1 MIEKQKIK
9 KVIDTCVSYAQVLII
24 MIISYTITFIVF
36 DSTYILFIFT
46 ASISS
51 LIVVMILDICRQLR
65 RLIDN
70 ERATGGDQERS

>member
-1 MIEKQKIK
+1 MNEKEGLTKI
-9 KVIDTCVSYAQVLII
+9 VDSAITYASVLLV

-51 LIVVMILDICRQLR
+51 LIIVMILDICRQLR

>member
-9 KVIDTCVSYAQVLII
+9 SVIDTCISYAQVLII

-65 RLIDN
+65 RLIDDERIN
-70 ERATGGDQERS
+70 ETDQEGS

>member
-9 KVIDTCVSYAQVLII
+9 RVIDTCVSYAQVMII

-36 DSTYILFIFT
+36 DSTYILFICT
-46 ASISS
+46 ASIFS

-65 RLIDN
+65 RLIDDERIN
-70 ERATGGDQERS
+70 ERDQEGS

>member
-1 MIEKQKIK
+1 MNEKEGLTKI
-9 KVIDTCVSYAQVLII
+9 VDSAIAYASVLLV

-65 RLIDN
+65 RLIDDERIN
-70 ERATGGDQERS
+70 ERDQEGS

>member
-9 KVIDTCVSYAQVLII
+9 RAIDTCVTYAQVMII

-36 DSTYILFIFT
+36 DSTYILFVFT

-51 LIVVMILDICRQLR
+51 LIVVMILDVCRQLR
-65 RLIDN
+65 RLIDDGRST
-70 ERATGGDQERS
+70 EGDQERS